1 MVFDSARTFVVSHS
15 THAQV
20 EIISNE
26 EESYVEISRRA
37 LTFIGPWQCL
47 VCNKKNESKVRK
59 CGVCGRPRGHET
71 PDEVIQRVWNPQ
83 RANSVFTTSSSPSPR
98 ARRDEQRKRRQTSP
112 SKPSQVST
120 ITEKKK
126 STSSAANEDLGTCCI
141 CLERPSTHA
150 FVPCGHKCVCKECG
164 DVVMKCPH
172 CRGPKAMLIKI
183 FE

>member
-1 MVFDSARTFVVSHS
+1 MQFTHTFVVSHS

-83 RANSVFTTSSSPSPR
+83 RANSVFTPSSSPSS
-98 ARRDEQRKRRQTSP
+98 RRDEQRKRRQTSP

-126 STSSAANEDLGTCCI
+126 STSSVESEDLATCCI